1 MRTLKEAG
9 DETVN
14 AKIQPYFNA
23 VGRVVHAWNQLQEA
37 LGQLFATIVDTD
49 YKVVLAVWYSSKADR
64 AQHEMLI
71 AAINESDDDRWPK
84 SQPDGKNDLLWLV
97 NRTRELASKRNEA
110 VHAPIAMVVGEGKL
124 EIVPSYFFGHPLAE
138 GLKGKDL
145 LQELDWCERWAT
157 ALRNFADEAR
167 AGLKHAKRPW
177 PIKPT
182 PPNRSPRKKLGNG

>member
-1 MRTLKEAG
+1 MRTLKDAV
-9 DETVN
+9 DEIVN
-14 AKIQPYFNA
+14 AKIQPYFIA
-23 VGRVVHAWNQLQEA
+23 VGRVIHAWNQLQEA
-37 LGQLFATIVDTD
+37 LGQLFATIVDSD
-49 YKVVLAVWYSSKADR
+49 HKVVLAVWYSSKSDR
-64 AQHEMLI
+64 AQHEMLR
-71 AAINESDDDRWPK
+71 AAINESDDARWPK
-84 SQPDGKNDLLWLV
+84 SHPSAKDDLSWLLKKAAK
-97 NRTRELASKRNEA
+97 LAIQRNEA

-157 ALRNFADEAR
+157 ALQNFADEAR
-167 AGLKHAKRPW
+167 VGLKHAKRPW